1 MVSIETISPFR
12 RAVHPQAGVTGPVG
26 RASVGDVTQLK
37 LDTFLP
43 YRLSVVSNR
52 VSAAIATAYD
62 RLFALKIPEW
72 RLIAVIAE
80 GQPITQQAVGVA
92 TRMDKVTVSRAAQA
106 LVERG
111 LIARQPNMGDK
122 RSHLLALTAGDQAS
136 TIVFSPTTAPIDPMM
151 KNGSMQKIAQGSPPI
166 SAVPVT
172 TPSGSPVSR
181 RVFSSLPA

>member
-1 MVSIETISPFR
+1 MTE
-12 RAVHPQAGVTGPVG
+12 GVGD
-26 RASVGDVTQLK
+26 ASVLQMTELK

-52 VSAAIATAYD
+52 VSAAIATAYV

-80 GQPITQQAVGVA
+80 GRAITQQAVGVA

-111 LIARQPNMGDK
+111 LVARQPNAGDK
-122 RSHLLALTAGDQAS
+122 RSHLLALTETGRALYDQ
-136 TIVFSPTTAPIDPMM
+136 VAPKALELESAIFEQLDPAER
-151 KNGSMQKIAQGSPPI
+151 KAL
-166 SAVPVT
+166 SAMLDRIEAAAAAVAPESDGV
-172 TPSGSPVSR
+172 
-181 RVFSSLPA
+181 AE